1 MVRFMTDNPGLTRLT
16 PLLAEAVSVS
26 GDDDL
31 GRLLQT
37 LVEEAKRA
45 TGAPYVALGVLGE
58 HGVLSEFIYTGM
70 SVEEA
75 AAIGNPPSGKGVLG
89 TVIKDNAT
97 IVLDSIASHPD
108 SVGFPKNHPPMKS
121 FLGVPVAVGDDAF
134 GNLYLANK
142 ETPFTDADVATV
154 EALSR
159 IAGAA
164 VHTARLESRLR
175 RIAVI
180 EDRQR
185 IARDLHDSVI
195 QDLFAVGLTLQSV
208 QTKVESDS
216 EVTEALSIAIDSLD
230 DSVTALRKYVFELKE
245 TKRSLVSFDERIQE
259 LVARMGSAYPARVE
273 LSIEPIEDAPWHDD
287 LLLLIT
293 EGLSNALRHSA
304 STMVGVEV
312 SSRDGYVTA
321 VIIDEGRGFDTAST
335 TEGMGLANMR
345 SRAKAMAG
353 NLTVESQ
360 TGKGDPGHCP
370 GAGQVSIGLNAP
382 ITSSSHELTV
392 DSATWSSPARSAT
405 RPRNPSGGSYVPL
418 IVITVESGPL
428 LVRMRSA
435 FNSGKSRVAPVADHW
450 IG

>member
-1 MVRFMTDNPGLTRLT
+1 MTGTPGLTQLT

-26 GDDDL
+26 GVDDL

-58 HGVLSEFIYTGM
+58 HGVLSEFIYAGM
-70 SVEEA
+70 TVEEA
-75 AAIGNPPSGKGVLG
+75 AAIGNPPSGRGVLG
-89 TVIKDNAT
+89 TVIKNKET
-97 IVLDSIASHPD
+97 IVLKSISSHPD
-108 SVGFPKNHPPMKS
+108 SIGFPPNHPPMES
-121 FLGVPVAVGDDAF
+121 FLGVPVAVGDDVF

-142 ETPFTDADVATV
+142 DTSFTDDDVITV

-175 RIAVI
+175 RVAVI

-195 QDLFAVGLTLQSV
+195 QDLFAVGLTLQSLQAHV
-208 QTKVESDS
+208 DSDS
-216 EVTEALSIAIDSLD
+216 ELTDSLSGAIDSLD

-245 TKRSLVSFDERIQE
+245 TKRSLVSFDERVQE
-259 LVARMGSAYPARVE
+259 LVARMGSAYTARVE

-287 LLLLIT
+287 LVLLIT

-304 STMVGVEV
+304 SPTVEV
-312 SSRDGYVTA
+312 DITSQDGFVTA
-321 VIIDEGRGFDTAST
+321 VITDTGRGFDTADT

-353 NLTVESQ
+353 NLTVDSAP
-360 TGKGDPGHCP
+360 GKGTRVTARVP
-370 GAGQVSIGLNAP
+370 VS
-382 ITSSSHELTV
+382 
-392 DSATWSSPARSAT
+392 
-405 RPRNPSGGSYVPL
+405 
-418 IVITVESGPL
+418 
-428 LVRMRSA
+428 
-435 FNSGKSRVAPVADHW
+435 SRYD
-450 IG
+450 